1 MSGLIR
7 VCDARA
13 GDEPGIV
20 ISAKHTSHRSLTPQ
34 QQQQQ
39 QQQQL
44 SLPQAH
50 ANVLHPHCSFS
61 LQNKETGDAT
71 RLLEEDFG
79 TSEDASWISEYAGI
93 EPKQPHSKQQD
104 QCAGVKPQL
113 QQQQQQQQGT
123 HKGGRSEGNNTAAD
137 VDVVRKRLLGSWK
150 AIKDERELQE
160 VLHALPSVPKTQHLP
175 RPPKF

>member
-93 EPKQPHSKQQD
+93 EPKQPHSKQQ
-104 QCAGVKPQL
+104 
-113 QQQQQQQQGT
+113 QQGT